1 MSKFFRKFVFCGC
14 SRSHS
19 DNRSNNANDS
29 TLDDVSKL
37 VPSSSSDNCA
47 EESNDNLARHFDL
60 SSIKFIDDEDP
71 DDESFFIKNGTKLDF
86 CRFFFCFFFF
96 FIPIWSEHFSIF
108 IRNFLMG
115 ELLLSN
121 ERSTQPPKSAS
132 IVRRGINRHRSD
144 RCFRFVDR
152 VTINSSSS
160 LAPPMP
166 TIFLLSSDALEVRII
181 YQSNHL
187 NSLIYIYLN
196 FIEMNIVY

>member
-96 FIPIWSEHFSIF
+96 SFLSDPNIF
-108 IRNFLMG
+108 QFLFEIFLWEDYYYLMKGARNHL
-115 ELLLSN
+115 
-121 ERSTQPPKSAS
+121 KSVS
-132 IVRRGINRHRSD
+132 IVRRGVNRHRSD